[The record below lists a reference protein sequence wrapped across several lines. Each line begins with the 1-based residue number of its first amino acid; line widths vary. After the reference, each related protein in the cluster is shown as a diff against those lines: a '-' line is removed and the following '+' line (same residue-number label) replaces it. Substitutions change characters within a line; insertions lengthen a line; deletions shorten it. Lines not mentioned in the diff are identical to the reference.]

1 MERAR
6 GKVEVEGCI
15 LIDNCC
21 NRWKEMCKNMYE
33 RNLVHCLLNMVTCIW
48 LIAWFSL
55 L

>member
-6 GKVEVEGCI
+6 EKVEVEGCI
-15 LIDNCC
+15 LIDSCC

-33 RNLVHCLLNMVTCIW
+33 RNLVHCFAQYGDIW